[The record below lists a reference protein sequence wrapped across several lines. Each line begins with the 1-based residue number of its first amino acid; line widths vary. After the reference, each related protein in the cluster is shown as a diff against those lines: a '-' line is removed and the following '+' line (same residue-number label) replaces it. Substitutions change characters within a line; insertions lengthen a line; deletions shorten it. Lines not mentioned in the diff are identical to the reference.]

1 MKIINFD
8 DVTGENIKE
17 YAADWPPI
25 PDHLYGIL
33 IIRGFGSGQANVLLN
48 LKNYQHDIYKSFLYV
63 KDLCEAKY
71 KLLIKKC
78 EKVCSKQCNDS
89 KVYIEYLNDMDDMK
103 KMMNTIR
110 IKNAEY

>member
-8 DVTGENIKE
+8 DVTGGNIKE
-17 YAADWPPI
+17 YTADWPPI

-48 LKNYQHDIYKSFLYV
+48 LKNYQHDIYKSFLFV

-71 KLLIKKC
+71 QLLIKKC